1 MHTKKEKLRLFLITV
16 TILSLLTFLVGSV
29 YKDWQQIMHNRK
41 EENELALK
49 YESLLEEEEKLNA
62 EITKL
67 GDDSYLAR
75 YAKEKF
81 LLSAPGDTL
90 IKNDK

>member
-41 EENELALK
+41 E